1 MANREYQMLF
11 KLGAQLGQNFT
22 GTFNSAQKVLQATQ
36 KKIQELNKL
45 QSDVNAYQRQQSGI
59 EKTNQKLEMY
69 REQLNNT
76 QQALAV
82 VRKEIQ
88 ENGGTTSELAAR
100 ESDLANKEATLQN
113 RIRDTEIALNDKNN
127 RLKEMDKSLTEAG
140 VDTGNL
146 TTEAERLGS
155 EMSELRQEEEKAAAE
170 AENFG
175 KSGANAFEAVASAL
189 VSAGI
194 VEGMKKIAEAY
205 AECVEMSMEFEAT
218 MSTVEAL
225 SGASAEEMNELTA
238 EAKALGAST
247 VFTANQA
254 AEAMTYMGMAGWDAQ
269 EMLDGMNAVMA
280 LAAASGEDL
289 ALVSDIVTDNLTA
302 FGLTAKDT
310 AHFSD
315 VLAAAAT
322 NSNTSVSIMGE
333 TFSGSA
339 AIAGALGYSI
349 EDVATAVGLM
359 ANAGVKGSVAG
370 TALKNTFN
378 GLLNGA
384 TLTSKAFGEVEFS
397 AINADGTIDSLSDSI
412 SELRGYFEQMTEAER
427 VQNAMTLAGQ
437 RGYNGLLAI
446 LNSTE
451 EEYDSLAESISGCSG
466 AAQEMAD
473 IKLDNLQGD
482 VTLLQSATDGL
493 KTSVGSLYR
502 DELRSLVQLGTKIMS
517 GLQEFIEE
525 NPVVTKQIITSAAA
539 VGTLTAGYMLFTK
552 AKKAVNAVRK
562 ISAALKATET
572 SATAAGTAA
581 TTANTAA
588 TAAETAAEGANT
600 VATTA
605 STAATEAETVATTAS
620 TAAKLANA
628 AAVAG
633 VTIAVAAVVA
643 ELAYYADA
651 IWGVSDAVEEAQNA
665 TQSIIDTMNDSIGA
679 NDAEISIL
687 RDKVDAYDELRLK
700 QNRTATEEARLAEL
714 ADELQDALGDNVEV
728 VNSLTGGYNDLSAAI
743 DNYAAEQTKKVKMA
757 ALESAA
763 QDAYKQLAEIE
774 REMEERTAEYKE
786 KANKLEVGDFTF
798 VGAVH
803 YAVSGD
809 TFGSYTEETKWL
821 NDMEAFREEKE
832 KLNDIIEEYEDA
844 VRGEIQAEAESAEAA
859 AAMVTSYDAVEAA
872 VGSVTDEVQSLIT
885 AYNDAYQAAY
895 DSVSG
900 QFSLW
905 DEAAEAVPTTIGSIN
920 DALASQQSYWS
931 LYNDNLESLKERTG
945 DIEGLSDVIASF
957 ADGSTDSVNAI
968 AGMADATDDELRKM
982 VELYQKNK
990 EVQDEVSRSIGDF
1003 MVDVDG
1009 QMQEFSD
1016 DMTALIEDMD
1026 LSDSAKSSA
1035 ESTIRAYAQAIID
1048 GRGSVADAAEAVSAA
1063 MIAALNPTM
1072 VYSYSPES
1080 TPDYA
1085 YDDFTDFDK
1094 YASGTDY
1101 AESGLA
1107 IVGENGPE
1115 IVQMSGGEKVYTA
1128 DETKEMLGGSTQ
1140 IVISPS
1146 FVVNGSTDR
1155 DSLNEF
1161 SDELIERVLDAI
1173 SEAGIDRKRSAYA

>member
-1 MANREYQMLF
+1 MAVADREYQMLF

-605 STAATEAETVATTAS
+605 STAA
-620 TAAKLANA
+620 KLANA

-651 IWGVSDAVEEAQNA
+651 IWGVSDAVEDAQNA

-714 ADELQDALGDNVEV
+714 ADELQDTLGDNVEV

-743 DNYAAEQTKKVKMA
+743 DNYVAEQTKKVKMA

-786 KANKLEVGDFTF
+786 KANKLEVGDFTI
-798 VGAVH
+798 VGAIH
-803 YAVSGD
+803 YAATGD
-809 TFGSYTEETKWL
+809 TLGGYTEEYKWMK
-821 NDMEAFREEKE
+821 DMAALREEKA
-832 KLNDIIEEYEDA
+832 KLIGITEEYEDA
-844 VRGEIQAEAESAEAA
+844 LGGEKQAEAESAEAA

-990 EVQDEVSRSIGDF
+990 EVQDEVSRSISDF

-1048 GRGSVADAAEAVSAA
+1048 GRGSVADAAGAVSAA

-1085 YDDFTDFDK
+1085 YDDFTG

-1101 AESGLA
+1101 AESGFA